1 MMCIKTHKTNYI
13 YLVLD
18 SVLYSEMETVKDVNL
33 DEPTAA
39 ETNNDNKPVAE
50 NENNVKF
57 DRADSTETSES
68 PNSPSSVASSASSA
82 QIETTT
88 DAVDE
93 SVKSLIVASKNE
105 KSMDLTKMASGKY
118 VYFTTNL
125 LILESILSYMYHTI
139 ENVIPVNHDGEI
151 QFNVRRTAHK
161 YDPSDVGYAR
171 IGFGTYKYNFEG
183 HVFLIENK
191 EENKIVGTHDA
202 PEKYSCMLIHTTSC
216 IIFDKFIKI
225 ALNYNKDNDVDEEKL
240 HIYVMNKYGEW
251 MRYNTIPSRTLST
264 VYFDEKIKKR
274 FRNDIADFLSKEKDY
289 QEFGIPYKKNYLLT
303 GIPGSGKTSLIKA
316 LCKEIGYHLC
326 IFSINH
332 DIDNHTALQAF
343 RDTPPKAVLLIEDI
357 DCLFEKRTGTQENK
371 SFTFSNL
378 INLLDGVLFRQGLIT
393 FITTNHPE
401 NMDHA
406 LLRQGRVD
414 MIIHMNYPKK
424 VDIKQ
429 LFHDMMKKTYTT
441 VVEMDKQFDLFYPHI
456 QKKSITMAG
465 IVGFLFRY
473 KNEWSD
479 NINELLDADR
489 FIKEV
494 TKNVEDSKLYA

>member
-1 MMCIKTHKTNYI
+1 
-13 YLVLD
+13 
-18 SVLYSEMETVKDVNL
+18 METIIDVA
-33 DEPTAA
+33 PA
-39 ETNNDNKPVAE
+39 ELTNTDI
-50 NENNVKF
+50 KF

-68 PNSPSSVASSASSA
+68 PNSPSSVASSASSSVA
-82 QIETTT
+82 LSTTT
-88 DAVDE
+88 DELITSNKD
-93 SVKSLIVASKNE
+93 VKSLIVASKNE
-105 KSMDLTKMASGKY
+105 KSMDLTKMAIGKY
-118 VYFTTNL
+118 VYFTTNN
-125 LILESILSYMYHTI
+125 LILEAVLSYMYHTI
-139 ENVIPVNHDGEI
+139 ENVITVNHDGEI
-151 QFNVRRTAHK
+151 QFTLRRTIHK
-161 YDPSDVGYAR
+161 YDPTDVGYAR
-171 IGFGTYKYNFEG
+171 MGFGTYKYNFEG
-183 HVFLIENK
+183 HVFLIEYK

-202 PEKYSCMLIHTTSC
+202 PEKYNCMRIHTSSC
-216 IIFDKFIKI
+216 ILFDKFFKI
-225 ALNYNKDNDVDEEKL
+225 ALNYNQDNDVDDEKL

-251 MRYNTIPSRTLST
+251 IRYNTIPSRTLST
-264 VYFDEKIKKR
+264 VYFDEKIKKK
-274 FRNDIADFLSKEKDY
+274 FRADIADFMSKEKDY

-316 LCKEIGYHLC
+316 LCREMGYHLC

-406 LLRQGRVD
+406 LLRQGRID

-424 VDIKQ
+424 TDIKQ
-429 LFHDMMKKTYTT
+429 LFHDMMKKSYET
-441 VVEMDKQFDLFYPHI
+441 VEEIDTQFDLFYPQI
-456 QKKSITMAG
+456 QNKTITMAG

-473 KNEWSD
+473 KKEWSD
-479 NINELLDADR
+479 NINELLDTDR